1 MNGAPFTVAASLVG
15 GKPGQ
20 STRSPPLAYASQP
33 TVEMLLERT
42 TKLYV
47 HSLILNKRDIMT
59 WRPYYNTKIVAITS
73 SLFLTFDQIILI
85 HKVSGEWS

>member
-1 MNGAPFTVAASLVG
+1 MEDTNLDFHNITKPRAP
-15 GKPGQ
+15 
-20 STRSPPLAYASQP
+20 
-33 TVEMLLERT
+33 
-42 TKLYV
+42 
-47 HSLILNKRDIMT
+47 SLILNKRDIMT